1 LRGFSQA
8 EKLLQSFGV
17 TSPDDIDIEAIA
29 WEMGAKVRNGALES
43 CEARII
49 GFRDQAIIT
58 VKGDGDPRRRRF
70 SIAHELGHW
79 QYHRGKSSVC
89 RASEIGGFGQ
99 GGTAIERQAD
109 SYAAD
114 LLMPAYLFRPLAAA
128 HRRPS
133 FEAIDALAGAFST
146 SRLATALRL
155 VDHGQWPCMIVCHSQ
170 SGRRWFRRNSSIPDH
185 WFPRDDLDPESAAM
199 DVLYG
204 KTDRMRPTIIGADA
218 WFDRRGAD
226 RFELT
231 EECIKGFGGDVLAL
245 LTLKDQAML
254 G

>member
-1 LRGFSQA
+1 MSGLSQA

-17 TSPDDIDIEAIA
+17 TSPGDIDIEAIA

-58 VKGDGDPRRRRF
+58 VKSDGDPRRRRF

-79 QYHRGKSSVC
+79 QHHRGKSSVC
-89 RASEIGGFGQ
+89 RASEIGGSGQ
-99 GGTAIERQAD
+99 GGAAIERQAD
-109 SYAAD
+109 NYAAD
-114 LLMPAYLFRPLAAA
+114 LLMPVYLFRPLAAA

-133 FEAIDALAGAFST
+133 FEAIDALAGAFLT

-155 VDHGQWPCMIVCHSQ
+155 VDHGPWPCMIVCHDQ
-170 SGRRWFRRNSSIPDH
+170 SGRRWFRRNGGIPDH
-185 WFPRDDLDPESAAM
+185 WFPRDDLDPESVAM
-199 DVLYG
+199 DVLHG
-204 KTDRMRPTIIGADA
+204 KTDRARPTIIGADA
-218 WFDRRGAD
+218 WFDRWNAD

-231 EECIKGFGGDVLAL
+231 EECVRGFGNDVLTL

-254 G
+254 E